1 VAELKQI
8 VVRDGVRGLSA
19 LVDQRRS
26 ADSQPISGD
35 YIAAVASWLGNTGRD
50 RSGNTRHDLAVLRA
64 ALWPRSARA
73 RFSLGMSAAARS
85 DSVLARAQL
94 GEALRL
100 LPDDAD
106 PALDVATRTRI
117 ERQARDVLSRIGSR

>member
-1 VAELKQI
+1 MA
-8 VVRDGVRGLSA
+8 RA
-19 LVDQRRS
+19 LGPAHSRRIPSQRRDRGHD
-26 ADSQPISGD
+26 ADSRPGAREFAAQP
-35 YIAAVASWLGNTGRD
+35 VHPRRD
-50 RSGNTRHDLAVLRA
+50 VFRA
-64 ALWPRSARA
+64 ALWPRSART

-117 ERQARDVLSRIGSR
+117 ERQARDVLARIGSR